1 MAVDN
6 ELKKVMRDLGQTL
19 GHAIAAS
26 PKIADTVRRIRRQ
39 GYSLYLVLDRDE
51 GESGTRIELSSG
63 QTSSKKPGFLLNKG
77 DVSFLESV
85 GIDATRP
92 GRRRRAAPKPKPPA

>member
-6 ELKKVMRDLGQTL
+6 DLKKAMRDL

-26 PKIADTVRRIRRQ
+26 PGTADTVRRIRHQ
-39 GYSLYLVLDRDE
+39 GYSIYLVVDRDE
-51 GESGTRIELSSG
+51 GENGARIEITSG

-92 GRRRRAAPKPKPPA
+92 GRRRRAAPRPKPPA

>member
-1 MAVDN
+1 MAINDD
-6 ELKKVMRDLGQTL
+6 LKKAMRNL

-26 PKIADTVRRIRRQ
+26 PKTADTVRRIRHQ
-39 GYSLYLVLDRDE
+39 GYSLYLIVNRDE
-51 GESGTRIELSSG
+51 EESGARIEL
-63 QTSSKKPGFLLNKG
+63 TSDQPRTKKPRFLLNKG

-92 GRRRRAAPKPKPPA
+92 GRRRRTVPKHKPSA